1 MDLLLRIVVPAAF
14 VIMGLH
20 GVINAEKV
28 NTGRL
33 GSPRGAGGVRI
44 IGVATICVG
53 LFLGVIFLKPMLAR

>member
-33 GSPRGAGGVRI
+33 GSPRGARGVRI
-44 IGVATICVG
+44 
-53 LFLGVIFLKPMLAR
+53 